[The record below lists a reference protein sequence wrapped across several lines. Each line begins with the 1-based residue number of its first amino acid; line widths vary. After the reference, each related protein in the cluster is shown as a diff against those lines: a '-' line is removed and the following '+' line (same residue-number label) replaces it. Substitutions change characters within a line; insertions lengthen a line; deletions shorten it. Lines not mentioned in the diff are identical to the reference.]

1 MIISYNFAM
10 KKVAIIGAGAAGLTA
25 SVILARNNIKVDLF
39 EQNTKNG
46 KKILVSG
53 NGHCNIT
60 NKFVSKSNY
69 FSENLSFIEPTLKR
83 FGYHELER
91 FMNSIGIL
99 FSAKEDG
106 RTFPLS
112 YEAKSVVT
120 AFEEALSLLDVTV
133 FNECKIQSIQK
144 EKNFTLT
151 CKDKT
156 YTDYDAVIVATGLL
170 AYPQL
175 GGNEDGLKF
184 ASAFGHTLIPTYP
197 SLVGLHLHSSLH
209 EELCGVKIDGEVTI
223 YVDGLKEKT
232 MQGDLLFT
240 KYGISG
246 LAIFD
251 ISQIASQALV
261 NFQNVEISLNLLRDF
276 NAQSLSAQILNLCKT
291 LPENKTSTVLGAIL
305 PAKLVSVILKE
316 TRIDPNAKA
325 LHVNTKMVKT
335 LINKLQNWK
344 FKVTDT
350 HGFSHAEVCGG
361 GINTLEIDEKTFESK
376 KTKNLYFV
384 GEVLDVLGERGG
396 YNFQFAFASGVLCAE
411 AIAKNFS
418 LKK

>member
-1 MIISYNFAM
+1 M

-39 EQNTKNG
+39 EQNAKNG

-69 FSENLSFIEPTLKR
+69 ISANPNFVEPTLKR

-99 FSAKEDG
+99 FSTKEDG

-112 YEAKSVVT
+112 FEAKSVVT
-120 AFEEALSLLDVTV
+120 AYEEALSLLDVSV
-133 FNECKIQSIQK
+133 FNECKIESIQK
-144 EKNFTLT
+144 EKHFILT
-151 CKDKT
+151 CKDKK
-156 YTDYDAVIVATGLL
+156 YTDYDALIVATGLL

-175 GGNEDGLKF
+175 GGNEDGLHF
-184 ASAFGHTLIPTYP
+184 ASSFGHSLIPTYP
-197 SLVGLHLHSSLH
+197 SLVGLHLDSSIH
-209 EELCGVKIDGEVTI
+209 EELSGVKMDGEVTI
-223 YVDGLKEKT
+223 SVDGFKEKT

-261 NFQNVEISLNLLRDF
+261 NFQNVEISLNLLKDF
-276 NAQSLSAQILNLCKT
+276 NAQSLSTQILNLCKA
-291 LPENKTSTVLGAIL
+291 LPQNKISTVLGAIL
-305 PAKLVSVILKE
+305 PAKLANAVLKE
-316 TRIDPNAKA
+316 TRIDKDTDA

-344 FKVTDT
+344 FKITDT

-361 GINTLEIDEKTFESK
+361 GVDTTEIDEKTFESK

-396 YNFQFAFASGVLCAE
+396 YNFQFAFTSGVLCAE
-411 AIAKNFS
+411 AIAKDFS
-418 LKK
+418 SKK

>member
-1 MIISYNFAM
+1 M

-25 SVILARNNIKVDLF
+25 SIILARNNIKVDLF

-69 FSENLSFIEPTLKR
+69 ISANPNFVEPTLKR

-99 FSAKEDG
+99 FSTKEDG

-112 YEAKSVVT
+112 FEAKSVVT
-120 AFEEALSLLDVTV
+120 AYEEALLLLDVTV
-133 FNECKIQSIQK
+133 FNDCKIESVQK
-144 EKNFTLT
+144 ETNFSLT
-151 CKDKT
+151 CEVASGCKVQTFK
-156 YTDYDAVIVATGLL
+156 DYDALIVATGLL

-175 GGNEDGLKF
+175 GGNEDGLHF
-184 ASAFGHTLIPTYP
+184 ASSFGHSLIPTYP
-197 SLVGLHLHSSLH
+197 SLVGLHLDSSLH
-209 EELCGVKIDGEVTI
+209 EELSGVKIDGEVTI
-223 YVDGLKEKT
+223 FVDGLKEKT

-261 NFQNVEISLNLLRDF
+261 NFQNVEISLNLLKDF
-276 NAQSLSAQILNLCKT
+276 NAQSLSAQILNLCKA
-291 LPENKTSTVLGAIL
+291 LPQNKISTVLGAIL
-305 PAKLVSVILKE
+305 PAKLAFIALKE
-316 TRIDPNAKA
+316 TRIDANTEA

-344 FKVTDT
+344 FKVTNT

-361 GINTLEIDEKTFESK
+361 GVNTLEIDEKTFESK
-376 KTKNLYFV
+376 KTKSLYFI

-411 AIAKNFS
+411 AITKDFS
-418 LKK
+418 SKK

>member
-1 MIISYNFAM
+1 M

-25 SVILARNNIKVDLF
+25 SVILARNNIQVDLF
-39 EQNTKNG
+39 EQNTKNA

-53 NGHCNIT
+53 NGHCNIS
-60 NKFVSKSNY
+60 NKSLSKSNY
-69 FSENLSFIEPTLKR
+69 ICENPKFIEPILKR

-99 FSAKEDG
+99 FWAQEDG
-106 RTFPLS
+106 RVFPLS

-120 AFEEALSLLDVTV
+120 AFEEALSLLNVTI
-133 FNECKIQSIQK
+133 FNDCKIQSIQK
-144 EKNFTLT
+144 ERYFSLT

-156 YTDYDAVIVATGLL
+156 FQDYDSVIVATGLL

-175 GGNEDGLKF
+175 GANDDGLGF
-184 ASAFGHTLIPTYP
+184 ASAYGHTLIPTYP
-197 SLVGLHLHSSLH
+197 SLVGLHLDATLH
-209 EELCGVKIDGEVTI
+209 EELAGVKIDGEVSI
-223 YVDGLKEKT
+223 FIDGYKEKT

-251 ISQIASQALV
+251 ISHLASKALI
-261 NFQNVEISLNLLRDF
+261 NFQNVEISLNLLKNF
-276 NAQSLSAQILNLCKT
+276 NAQSLSTQIQNLCKT
-291 LPENKTSTVLGAIL
+291 LSQNKISTVLGAFL

-316 TRIDPNAKA
+316 TRIDANTEA
-325 LHVNTKMVKT
+325 LHVNIKMIKT

-344 FKVTDT
+344 FKVSDT

-361 GINTLEIDEKTFESK
+361 GVDTQEIDEKTFESK
-376 KTKNLYFV
+376 KVKELYFV

-396 YNFQFAFASGVLCAE
+396 YNFQFAFACGALCAE
-411 AIAKNFS
+411 AIAKKVS
-418 LKK
+418 TK

>member
-1 MIISYNFAM
+1 M

-25 SVILARNNIKVDLF
+25 SVILARNNIRVDLF

-60 NKFVSKSNY
+60 NKFVNKSNY
-69 FSENLSFIEPTLKR
+69 ISQNPDFVEPTLKR

-120 AFEEALSLLDVTV
+120 AYEEALSLLDLTI
-133 FNECKIQSIQK
+133 FNDCKIESVHK
-144 EKNFTLT
+144 DKNFTLT
-151 CKDKT
+151 CKGKS
-156 YTDYDAVIVATGLL
+156 YKDYDAVIVATGLL

-175 GGNEDGLKF
+175 GGNEDGLHF
-184 ASAFGHTLIPTYP
+184 ASIFGHSLVPTYP
-197 SLVGLHLHSSLH
+197 SLVGLHLDSSHH
-209 EELCGVKIDGEVTI
+209 EELFGVKIDGEVTI
-223 YVDGLKEKT
+223 SVDGFKEKT

-251 ISQIASQALV
+251 ISQIASYALV
-261 NFQNVEISLNLLRDF
+261 NFQNVEISLNLLKDF
-276 NAQSLSAQILNLCKT
+276 NPQSLSTQILNLCKT
-291 LPENKTSTVLGAIL
+291 LPENKISTVLGAIL
-305 PAKLVSVILKE
+305 PAKLAVAVLRE
-316 TRIDPNAKA
+316 TRIDANTKA

-344 FKVTDT
+344 FKVTNT

-361 GINTLEIDEKTFESK
+361 GVNTLEIDEKTFESK
-376 KTKNLYFV
+376 KTKSLYFI

-411 AIAKNFS
+411 AITKDFS
-418 LKK
+418 SKK